1 MEERL
6 KLVADTHKQS
16 HMGSKMLFKMLWE
29 DGFFWDLMWSDCEKE
44 VAKCRPLSSI
54 QCGAMWVPTN
64 VNDCGKAAMGPYCN
78 GPDQIVEVL

>member
-1 MEERL
+1 MGERL

-44 VAKCRPLSSI
+44 VAKCHPC
-54 QCGAMWVPTN
+54 QVFNVGQWVPTD
-64 VNDCGKAAMGPYCN
+64 VNDCGEVAMGPYCN